1 MLRNPNF
8 GGVFEYAFCSKIK
21 DGENKI
27 MSLPLLQ
34 DESCTEIES
43 PEQAIFNHY
52 ESCDKRFSTT
62 MKAVTSDFQPLWQSK
77 RFSTTLKNGM
87 FNSFTNCR
95 WQHIRQAIVRRSKL
109 FIIC

>member
-62 MKAVTSDFQPLWQSK
+62 MAE
-77 RFSTTLKNGM
+77 
-87 FNSFTNCR
+87 
-95 WQHIRQAIVRRSKL
+95 QAIFNHFEEWNVQL
-109 FIIC
+109 FHQL